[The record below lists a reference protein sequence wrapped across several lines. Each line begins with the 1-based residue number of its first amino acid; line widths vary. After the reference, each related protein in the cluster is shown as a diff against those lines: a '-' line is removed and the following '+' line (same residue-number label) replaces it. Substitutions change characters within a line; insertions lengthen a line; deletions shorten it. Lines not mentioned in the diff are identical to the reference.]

1 MTPPADV
8 PARQRPP
15 DTLVAV
21 MLALFLGLQPVTTDL
36 YLPGLPALAAEFGGA
51 VGQAQLTLSGL
62 ILAFGFGQL
71 LLGPVSDRV
80 GRRPV
85 LLTGLGVYVAG
96 SVCSAHA
103 SGMEVLIF
111 GRVLQGIGLAASVV
125 CGRAMV
131 RDLYDPLR
139 GTLVMSRAQSGL
151 GLFALGSPVLGG
163 VLAGTLGWRWAL
175 AATGIV
181 AAVALALVVWR
192 LPETLAQRNPRALEP
207 ARLAGT
213 WGQMLR
219 HPVFLAWSL
228 LLMFTYGGLY
238 TFLASSSFVYIE
250 VLGTSRPVYGLFL
263 ASASVSYLAGTF
275 ACRRWIARHGIARTV
290 RRAAAFSLAGGLG
303 MAALSLAGV
312 TNPWA
317 ICLPQMVFNF
327 GHGIHQPCGQAGVV
341 GPFPQAAGAASALS
355 GFMSAA
361 AAFLIGLWLG
371 RAIDGTVFPLTLTLG
386 LFSMLTAA
394 VAWTLVQRLDQPSTR
409 GGSV

>member
-1 MTPPADV
+1 M
-8 PARQRPP
+8 
-15 DTLVAV
+15 AV
-21 MLALFLGLQPVTTDL
+21 MLALFLGLLPVTTDL

-85 LLTGLGVYVAG
+85 LLAGLGVYVVG
-96 SVCSAHA
+96 SVCSALA
-103 SGMEVLIF
+103 TGMEALIF

-175 AATGIV
+175 AATGVV

-207 ARLAGT
+207 ARMAGT
-213 WGQMLR
+213 WAQMLR
-219 HPVFLAWSL
+219 QPVFLAWSL
-228 LLMFTYGGLY
+228 LLMFTYGGLF

-275 ACRRWIARHGIARTV
+275 ACRRWIAAHGIARTV

-312 TNPWA
+312 TSPWA

-371 RAIDGTVFPLTLTLG
+371 RAIDGTVFPLTLTLA
-386 LFSMLTAA
+386 LFSVLTAA
-394 VAWTLVQRLDQPSTR
+394 VAWTLVQRHGDPSST
-409 GGSV
+409 GGPA

>member
-8 PARQRPP
+8 PACQRPP

-85 LLTGLGVYVAG
+85 LLTGLGVYVTG

-207 ARLAGT
+207 ARMAGT

-303 MAALSLAGV
+303 MATLSLAGM
-312 TNPWA
+312 TSPWA

>member
-1 MTPPADV
+1 
-8 PARQRPP
+8 
-15 DTLVAV
+15 
-21 MLALFLGLQPVTTDL
+21 MLALLLGLLPVTTDL

-62 ILAFGFGQL
+62 ILSFGFGQL

-85 LLTGLGVYVAG
+85 LLAGLGVYVVG
-96 SVCSAHA
+96 SVCSALA
-103 SGMEVLIF
+103 TGMEALIF

-175 AATGIV
+175 AATGVV

-207 ARLAGT
+207 ARMAGT
-213 WGQMLR
+213 WAQMLR
-219 HPVFLAWSL
+219 QPVFLAWSL
-228 LLMFTYGGLY
+228 LLMFTYGGLF

-275 ACRRWIARHGIARTV
+275 ACRRWIAAHGIARTV

-312 TNPWA
+312 TSPWA
-317 ICLPQMVFNF
+317 ICLPQLVFNF

-371 RAIDGTVFPLTLTLG
+371 RAIDGTVFPLTLTLA
-386 LFSMLTAA
+386 LFSVLTAA
-394 VAWTLVQRLDQPSTR
+394 VAWTLVQRHGDPSST
-409 GGSV
+409 GGPA

>member
-1 MTPPADV
+1 
-8 PARQRPP
+8 
-15 DTLVAV
+15 
-21 MLALFLGLQPVTTDL
+21 MLALLLGLLPVTTDL

-85 LLTGLGVYVAG
+85 LLAGLGVYVVG
-96 SVCSAHA
+96 SVCSALA
-103 SGMEVLIF
+103 TGMEALIF

-151 GLFALGSPVLGG
+151 GLFALGSPVRGG

-175 AATGIV
+175 AATGVV
-181 AAVALALVVWR
+181 AAVALALVVGR

-207 ARLAGT
+207 ARMAGT

-219 HPVFLAWSL
+219 QPVFLAWSL
-228 LLMFTYGGLY
+228 LLMFTYGGLF

-275 ACRRWIARHGIARTV
+275 ACRRWIAAHGIARTV

-312 TNPWA
+312 TSPWA

-371 RAIDGTVFPLTLTLG
+371 RAIDGTVFPLTLTLA
-386 LFSMLTAA
+386 LFSVLTAA
-394 VAWTLVQRLDQPSTR
+394 VAWTLVQRHGDPSST
-409 GGSV
+409 GGPA

>member
-1 MTPPADV
+1 
-8 PARQRPP
+8 
-15 DTLVAV
+15 
-21 MLALFLGLQPVTTDL
+21 MLALFLGLLPVTTDL

-85 LLTGLGVYVAG
+85 LLAGLGVYVVG
-96 SVCSAHA
+96 SVCSALA
-103 SGMEVLIF
+103 TGMEALIF
-111 GRVLQGIGLAASVV
+111 GRVLQGI
-125 CGRAMV
+125 GRAMV

-175 AATGIV
+175 AATGVV

-207 ARLAGT
+207 ARMAGT

-219 HPVFLAWSL
+219 QPVFLAWSL
-228 LLMFTYGGLY
+228 LLMFTYGGLF
-238 TFLASSSFVYIE
+238 T
-250 VLGTSRPVYGLFL
+250 FL

-275 ACRRWIARHGIARTV
+275 ACRRWIAAHGIARTV

-312 TNPWA
+312 TSPWA
-317 ICLPQMVFNF
+317 ICLPQLVFNF

-371 RAIDGTVFPLTLTLG
+371 RAIDGTVFPLTLTLA
-386 LFSMLTAA
+386 LFSVLTAA
-394 VAWTLVQRLDQPSTR
+394 VAWTLVQRHGDPSST
-409 GGSV
+409 GGPA

>member
-1 MTPPADV
+1 M
-8 PARQRPP
+8 
-15 DTLVAV
+15 AV
-21 MLALFLGLQPVTTDL
+21 MLALLLGLLPVTTDL

-62 ILAFGFGQL
+62 ILSFGFGQL

-85 LLTGLGVYVAG
+85 LLAGLGVYVVG
-96 SVCSAHA
+96 SVCSALA
-103 SGMEVLIF
+103 TGMEALIF

-175 AATGIV
+175 AATGVV

-207 ARLAGT
+207 ARMAGT
-213 WGQMLR
+213 WAQMLR
-219 HPVFLAWSL
+219 QPVFLAWSL
-228 LLMFTYGGLY
+228 LLMFTYGGLF

-275 ACRRWIARHGIARTV
+275 ACRRWIAAHGITRTV

-312 TNPWA
+312 TSPWA
-317 ICLPQMVFNF
+317 ICLPQLVFNF

-371 RAIDGTVFPLTLTLG
+371 RAIDGTVFPLTLTLA
-386 LFSMLTAA
+386 LFSVLTAA
-394 VAWTLVQRLDQPSTR
+394 VAWTLVQRHGDPSST
-409 GGSV
+409 GGPA

>member
-1 MTPPADV
+1 MTPSAGAAGRP
-8 PARQRPP
+8 RPP
-15 DTLVAV
+15 DRLVAV
-21 MLALFLGLQPVTTDL
+21 MLALLLGLLPVTTDL

-85 LLTGLGVYVAG
+85 LLAGLGVYVVG
-96 SVCSAHA
+96 SVCSALA
-103 SGMEVLIF
+103 TGMEALIF

-163 VLAGTLGWRWAL
+163 VLAGTLGWRSAL
-175 AATGIV
+175 AATGVV

-207 ARLAGT
+207 ARMAGT
-213 WGQMLR
+213 WAQMLR
-219 HPVFLAWSL
+219 QPVFLAWSL
-228 LLMFTYGGLY
+228 LLMFTYGGLF

-275 ACRRWIARHGIARTV
+275 ACRRWIAAHGITRTV

-312 TNPWA
+312 TSPWA

-371 RAIDGTVFPLTLTLG
+371 RAIDGTVFPLTLTLA
-386 LFSMLTAA
+386 LFSVLTAA
-394 VAWTLVQRLDQPSTR
+394 VAWTLVQRHGDPSST
-409 GGSV
+409 GGPA

>member
-1 MTPPADV
+1 M
-8 PARQRPP
+8 
-15 DTLVAV
+15 AV
-21 MLALFLGLQPVTTDL
+21 MLALLLGLLPVTTDL

-85 LLTGLGVYVAG
+85 LLAGLGVYVVG
-96 SVCSAHA
+96 SVCSALA
-103 SGMEVLIF
+103 TGMEALIF

-175 AATGIV
+175 AATGVV

-207 ARLAGT
+207 ARMAGT

-219 HPVFLAWSL
+219 QPVFLAWSL
-228 LLMFTYGGLY
+228 LLMFTYGGLF

-275 ACRRWIARHGIARTV
+275 ACRRWIAAHGIARTV

-312 TNPWA
+312 TSPWA
-317 ICLPQMVFNF
+317 ICLPQLVFNF

-371 RAIDGTVFPLTLTLG
+371 RAIDGTVFPLTLTLA
-386 LFSMLTAA
+386 LFSVLTAA
-394 VAWTLVQRLDQPSTR
+394 VAWTLVQRHGDPSST
-409 GGSV
+409 GGPA

>member
-1 MTPPADV
+1 
-8 PARQRPP
+8 
-15 DTLVAV
+15 
-21 MLALFLGLQPVTTDL
+21 MLALLLGLLPVTTDL

-85 LLTGLGVYVAG
+85 LLTGLGVYVVG
-96 SVCSAHA
+96 SVCSALA
-103 SGMEVLIF
+103 TGMEALIF

-175 AATGIV
+175 AATGVV

-207 ARLAGT
+207 ARMAGT
-213 WGQMLR
+213 WAQMLR
-219 HPVFLAWSL
+219 QPVFLAWSL
-228 LLMFTYGGLY
+228 LLMFTYGGLF

-275 ACRRWIARHGIARTV
+275 ACRRWIAAHGITRTV

-312 TNPWA
+312 TSPWA

-371 RAIDGTVFPLTLTLG
+371 RAIDGTVFPLTLTLA
-386 LFSMLTAA
+386 LFSVLTAA
-394 VAWTLVQRLDQPSTR
+394 VAWTLVQRHGDPSST
-409 GGSV
+409 GGPA

>member
-1 MTPPADV
+1 
-8 PARQRPP
+8 
-15 DTLVAV
+15 
-21 MLALFLGLQPVTTDL
+21 MLALLLGLLPVTTDL

-62 ILAFGFGQL
+62 ILSFGFGQL

-85 LLTGLGVYVAG
+85 LLAGLGVYVVG
-96 SVCSAHA
+96 SVCSALA
-103 SGMEVLIF
+103 TGMEALIF

-175 AATGIV
+175 AATGVV
-181 AAVALALVVWR
+181 AAVALALVIWR
-192 LPETLAQRNPRALEP
+192 LPETLVQRNPRALEP
-207 ARLAGT
+207 ARMAGS

-219 HPVFLAWSL
+219 QPVFLAWSL
-228 LLMFTYGGLY
+228 LLMFTYGGLF

-275 ACRRWIARHGIARTV
+275 ACRRWIAAHGITRTV
-290 RRAAAFSLAGGLG
+290 RRAAAFTLAGGLG

-312 TNPWA
+312 TSPWA
-317 ICLPQMVFNF
+317 ICLPQLVFNF

-371 RAIDGTVFPLTLTLG
+371 RAIDGTVFPLTLTLA
-386 LFSMLTAA
+386 LFSVLTAA
-394 VAWTLVQRLDQPSTR
+394 VAWTLVQRHGDPSST
-409 GGSV
+409 GGPA

>member
-1 MTPPADV
+1 MTASAGALGRP
-8 PARQRPP
+8 RPP
-15 DTLVAV
+15 DHLVAV
-21 MLALFLGLQPVTTDL
+21 MLALLLGLLPVTTDL

-85 LLTGLGVYVAG
+85 LLAGLGVYVVG
-96 SVCSAHA
+96 SVCSALA
-103 SGMEVLIF
+103 TGMEALIF

-175 AATGIV
+175 AATGVV

-207 ARLAGT
+207 ARMAGT
-213 WGQMLR
+213 WAQMLR
-219 HPVFLAWSL
+219 QPVFLAWSL
-228 LLMFTYGGLY
+228 LLMFTYGGLF

-275 ACRRWIARHGIARTV
+275 ACRRWIAAHGIARTV

-312 TNPWA
+312 TSPWA

-394 VAWTLVQRLDQPSTR
+394 VAWTLVQRHGDPSST
-409 GGSV
+409 GGPA

>member
-1 MTPPADV
+1 M
-8 PARQRPP
+8 
-15 DTLVAV
+15 AV
-21 MLALFLGLQPVTTDL
+21 MLALFLGLLPVTTDL

-85 LLTGLGVYVAG
+85 LLAGLGVYVVG
-96 SVCSAHA
+96 SVCSALA
-103 SGMEVLIF
+103 TGMEALIF

-175 AATGIV
+175 AATGVV

-207 ARLAGT
+207 ARMAGT
-213 WGQMLR
+213 WAQMLR
-219 HPVFLAWSL
+219 QPVFLAWSL
-228 LLMFTYGGLY
+228 LLMFTYGGLF

-275 ACRRWIARHGIARTV
+275 ACRRWIAAHGITRTV

-312 TNPWA
+312 TSPWA

-386 LFSMLTAA
+386 LFSVLTAA
-394 VAWTLVQRLDQPSTR
+394 VAWTLVQRHGDPSST
-409 GGSV
+409 GGPA

>member
-207 ARLAGT
+207 ARMAGT

-303 MAALSLAGV
+303 MATLSLSGM
-312 TNPWA
+312 TSPWA

>member
-1 MTPPADV
+1 MTPSAGAL
-8 PARQRPP
+8 ARPRPP
-15 DTLVAV
+15 DHLVAV
-21 MLALFLGLQPVTTDL
+21 MLALFLGLLPVTTDL

-62 ILAFGFGQL
+62 ILSFGFGQL

-85 LLTGLGVYVAG
+85 LLAGLGVYVVG
-96 SVCSAHA
+96 SVCSALA
-103 SGMEVLIF
+103 TGMEALIF

-163 VLAGTLGWRWAL
+163 VLAGTLGWRSAL
-175 AATGIV
+175 AATGVV
-181 AAVALALVVWR
+181 AAVALALVIWR

-207 ARLAGT
+207 ARMAGT
-213 WGQMLR
+213 WAQMLR
-219 HPVFLAWSL
+219 QPVFLAWSL
-228 LLMFTYGGLY
+228 LLMFTYGGLF

-250 VLGTSRPVYGLFL
+250 VLGTSRPEYGLFL

-275 ACRRWIARHGIARTV
+275 ACRRWIAAHGITRTV

-312 TNPWA
+312 TSPWA

-386 LFSMLTAA
+386 LFSVLTAA
-394 VAWTLVQRLDQPSTR
+394 VAWTLVQRHGDPSST
-409 GGSV
+409 GGPA